1 MSPINC
7 LVSILY
13 LLMCAG
19 ATFAQSGT
27 YQKIDKN
34 GSSCTIAIIK
44 TGNKLEAAAFA
55 WWGTTS
61 GTNGNFSGA
70 GTLKGQ
76 VCTIKSAED
85 AGCGLTITLMDKKI
99 KAIFNDCMTSN
110 LPEDFSGTYALLTT
124 ALPGVYQ
131 VKDDRSYFYK
141 SASLKTKLKT
151 YLVKADKV
159 IITLENILNKD
170 WVYVNYRNLTGHE
183 TSGYMRL
190 SALKL
195 IKPSLN

>member
-1 MSPINC
+1 
-7 LVSILY
+7 
-13 LLMCAG
+13 MCAG

-34 GSSCTIAIIK
+34 SSSCTIAIIK
-44 TGNKLEAAAFA
+44 TGNKLEVAAFA

-70 GTLKGQ
+70 GTLKGK
-76 VCTIKSAED
+76 VCTVKSAED
-85 AGCGLTITLMDKKI
+85 AGCSLTITLMDKKV
-99 KAIFNDCMTSN
+99 KTIFNDCITSN

-124 ALPGVYQ
+124 ALPGVYH

-159 IITLENILNKD
+159 IITLENIHNKE

-190 SALKL
+190 STLKL